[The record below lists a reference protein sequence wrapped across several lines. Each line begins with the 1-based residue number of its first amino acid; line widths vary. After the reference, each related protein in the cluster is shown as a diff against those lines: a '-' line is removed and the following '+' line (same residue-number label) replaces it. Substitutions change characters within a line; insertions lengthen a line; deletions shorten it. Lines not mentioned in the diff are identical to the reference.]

1 MLMPDGVWRVA
12 TQGATGDT
20 LLIGLQVSSTMVV
33 MVVMVVADKDG
44 DGDTNC
50 LFLLLK
56 YCWCYRWPG
65 VAWVTV

>member
-33 MVVMVVADKDG
+33 MVMMVADKDG
-44 DGDTNC
+44 DGEGDTNC
-50 LFLLLK
+50 IFLLLK
-56 YCWCYRWPG
+56 CC
-65 VAWVTV
+65 

>member
-44 DGDTNC
+44 DGDINC
-50 LFLLLK
+50 LLLLLK
-56 YCWCYRWPG
+56 CC
-65 VAWVTV
+65 

>member
-20 LLIGLQVSSTMVV
+20 LLIGLLVSSTMVV

-44 DGDTNC
+44 DGDGEGDTNC
-50 LFLLLK
+50 IFLLLK
-56 YCWCYRWPG
+56 CC
-65 VAWVTV
+65 